1 MQVHSYLFF
10 EGRCEEA
17 MTFYEKT
24 LGAKRGMLMRYGDSP
39 ESCPEGMLP
48 PGSENKIMHGEFT
61 IGESTVMV
69 SDGMVSGKPQ
79 FDGFSLSVDF
89 TEVGAAEKAFH
100 ALADGGAVSMPL
112 GETFFAKIFG
122 MVKDRFGMNWMVIV
136 PKAMHQR

>member
-17 MTFYEKT
+17 IAFYEKV
-24 LGAKRGMLMRYGDSP
+24 LGAKRGMLMRYSESP
-39 ESCPEGMLP
+39 EPCPSGMLP

-61 IGESTVMV
+61 IGDSMVMA
-69 SDGMVSGKPQ
+69 SDGMVSGKPK

-89 TEVGAAEKAFH
+89 AEVATAEKAFH
-100 ALADGGAVSMPL
+100 ALADGGEVNMPL
-112 GETFFAKIFG
+112 GETFFAKTFG

-136 PKAMHQR
+136 PKEMPKG

>member
-17 MTFYEKT
+17 IAFYKET
-24 LGAKRGMLMRYGDSP
+24 LGAKPGMLMRYSESP

-48 PGSENKIMHGEFT
+48 PGSGDKIMHGEFT
-61 IGESTVMV
+61 IGDSMVMA
-69 SDGMVSGKPQ
+69 SDGMVSGKTK

-89 TEVGAAEKAFH
+89 TEVPAAEKAFH
-100 ALADGGAVSMPL
+100 ALADGGSVSMPL
-112 GETFFAKIFG
+112 GETFFAKTFG

-136 PKAMHQR
+136 PKHMS

>member
-17 MTFYEKT
+17 IAFYEKV
-24 LGAKRGMLMRYGDSP
+24 LGAKRGMLMRYGESP
-39 ESCPEGMLP
+39 EPCPSGMLP

-61 IGESTVMV
+61 IGDSMVMA
-69 SDGMVSGKPQ
+69 SDGMVSGKPK

-89 TEVGAAEKAFH
+89 AEVAAAEKAFH
-100 ALADGGAVSMPL
+100 ALVDGGEVNMPL
-112 GETFFAKIFG
+112 GETFFAKTFG

-136 PKAMHQR
+136 PKEMPKG